1 MDGDK
6 FSKIGKVADGFDT
19 FQLKSV
25 LIRNDAGDWGA
36 EPDNNAVGVI
46 RSTNFNN
53 NGKLDLSDIAYRTLT
68 PKKFS
73 EKKLCA
79 SDILIERS
87 GGSETQPVGRVGFI
101 SDEIAKTDYA
111 FANFIQRISLDDTVD
126 AKFVYYCL
134 QQMYEMGITAGMQSQ
149 TTGIR
154 NLDWKQYI
162 KVSLPKPS
170 LSEQKAI
177 ATLLS
182 KVDEAIEAVQGS
194 IAAAERLKK
203 SLMQNLLTG
212 KMKPDGTFRTPEEFY
227 TDEKF
232 GKVPI
237 GWQIKR
243 IDELFDFYPT
253 ASYSRSM
260 LSDNGDC
267 KYIHYGDIH
276 TRFDTFL
283 DVSKEVLPYISRDKV
298 KKFVFLKDGDMVISD
313 TSEDY
318 EGVGKLVEIT
328 NIGESKVISGLH
340 TLLLR
345 PKTNNVINGFKGY
358 LFNEE
363 RVRLELL
370 KYVTGIKVYSISKN
384 SLAKV
389 LLPIPPHDE
398 QIWIMDKIDS
408 IKKELCNSKE
418 KINNI
423 ERLKKSLLQNLLIGS
438 IRVNEKS
445 VLKRN

>member
-1 MDGDK
+1 MKGCK
-6 FSKIGKVADGFDT
+6 RSKIGVVCNGFDT
-19 FQLKSV
+19 FELKSV
-25 LIRNDAGDWGA
+25 LTKNDAGDWGM
-36 EPDNNAVGVI
+36 EPDENAVGVI

-101 SDEIAKTDYA
+101 TDEMAKTDYA

-170 LSEQKAI
+170 LSEQTAI

-182 KVDEAIEAVQGS
+182 KVDEAIEAVKDS
-194 IAAAERLKK
+194 IATAERLKK

-227 TDEKF
+227 TDERF

-237 GWQIKR
+237 GWDVKR
-243 IDELFDFYPT
+243 IDEIMERKTDVIDPT
-253 ASYSRSM
+253 KTKEVYDYIGLEHIVPDEFTRCGKG
-260 LSDNGDC
+260 LSNETVALKVKFEKGDLLYG
-267 KYIHYGDIH
+267 KLRPYLNKVYISDISGVGS
-276 TRFDTFL
+276 TEFIILKQNEFLNWVYLNFQSQRFL
-283 DVSKEVLPYISRDKV
+283 DYTKSMTAGTQHPRASW
-298 KKFVFLKDGDMVISD
+298 KDIKH
-313 TSEDY
+313 Y
-318 EGVGKLVEIT
+318 LVC
-328 NIGESKVISGLH
+328 
-340 TLLLR
+340 
-345 PKTNNVINGFKGY
+345 
-358 LFNEE
+358 
-363 RVRLELL
+363 
-370 KYVTGIKVYSISKN
+370 
-384 SLAKV
+384 
-389 LLPIPPHDE
+389 LPIDNQEREGIENRLLSLE
-398 QIWIMDKIDS
+398 QFIQTQKRKIVVH
-408 IKKELCNSKE
+408 KC
-418 KINNI
+418 
-423 ERLKKSLLQNLLIGS
+423 LKKSLMQKLLTGRIA
-438 IRVNEKS
+438 
-445 VLKRN
+445 LK